1 MSSTVNKSAF
11 NDKSTDPSNSSK
23 SSKKSVFSWKDLS
36 KEKRKLFSAYFNAA
50 TQASELKEVIQR
62 KHSGQLN
69 SATKCDSYIEWQAAC
84 AKRNAA
90 AYHLKPFISDH
101 RYREILS
108 EKVAYYIRV
117 QAGKHEEIIQRE
129 DLSFDSTRAIEEK
142 VAMHLESLLHKLFP
156 DTPVVKVSNNYRIG
170 RKGSLSVTCSGP
182 RIGQFYDFEHQEGGG
197 PLQLIEKELKLNK
210 VEAKE
215 WALEFLGETSHFKN
229 QLIFSK
235 ASHDEAKEEVDWIPI
250 KPDPKIP
257 APKFEELG
265 KLHHYYEEV
274 MRHPYY
280 DKEGNLLYY
289 VLRLE
294 NQQGEKITPP
304 LSYGKFSEEEKPSW
318 QLKGYKS
325 QNGKHPLYG
334 LEKLESN
341 LLATVVIV
349 EGEKAADF
357 GAEKFLDPD
366 NHICLSWPG
375 GASSVSKA
383 DWSDLEGRKVLIWG
397 DYDAAGIR
405 AQHEVCEELKKLDNV
420 AVKAI
425 NHDLLNEKDFPNKWD
440 LADPLPERVSKD
452 FIDYVEKSGKSIVGN
467 FSEIER
473 QTVEKIKEG
482 SMKI

>member
-1 MSSTVNKSAF
+1 MSSTINKSAF
-11 NDKSTDPSNSSK
+11 NDKSTDPSNPSK
-23 SSKKSVFSWKDLS
+23 SRKKSVFSWKDLS
-36 KEKRKLFSAYFNAA
+36 KEKRKLFSAYFSAA

-84 AKRNAA
+84 AKRNTA

-101 RYREILS
+101 RYKEILS
-108 EKVAYYIRV
+108 EKVAYYIQV
-117 QAGKHEEIIQRE
+117 QASKHEEIIKQRKN
-129 DLSFDSTRAIEEK
+129 LSFDSMRAIEEK
-142 VAMHLESLLHKLFP
+142 MVMHLESLLQKLFP
-156 DTPVVKVSNNYRIG
+156 DTPVVKISNNYRIG
-170 RKGSLSVTCSGP
+170 RKGSLSVTCSGTK
-182 RIGQFYDFEHQEGGG
+182 IGQFYDFEHQEGGG
-197 PLQLIEKELKLNK
+197 LLQLIEKELKLNK

-215 WALEFLGETSHFKN
+215 WALEFLGEISNFKN
-229 QLIFSK
+229 QSAFLKPS
-235 ASHDEAKEEVDWIPI
+235 SDETKEEVDWTSL
-250 KPDPKIP
+250 KPDPTIL

-265 KLHHYYEEV
+265 KLHHYYDEV

-304 LSYGKFSEEEKPSW
+304 LSYGKFSEEEEPSW
-318 QLKGYKS
+318 QLKGYTS

-341 LLATVVIV
+341 PLATVVIV

-425 NHDLLNEKDFPNKWD
+425 NHDLLNEKNFPNKWD

-452 FIDYVEKSGKSIVGN
+452 FIDYVEKSGKLIVGN
-467 FSEIER
+467 FSTIER
-473 QTVEKIKEG
+473 QKG
-482 SMKI
+482 LMKIQIKA